1 MRLLATGSD
10 RSAANI
16 RECWGFDCLYN
27 RTFTLVRRMLRAV
40 RSPLVD
46 AAILQVGRLLH
57 GREMDDEQ
65 LRERVDYMYIPPERM
80 MNDALGRQFVSA
92 GLQRAAELAIRST
105 SPSQLKHSATVFVR
119 VAAR

>member
-1 MRLLATGSD
+1 MP
-10 RSAANI
+10 
-16 RECWGFDCLYN
+16 FDGLYN
-27 RTFTLVRRMLRAV
+27 RTFALVRRILRAV

-46 AAILQVGRLLH
+46 AAILQAGRLLH
-57 GREMDDEQ
+57 GREMDDER

-92 GLQRAAELAIRST
+92 GLQRAAELTIRST

-119 VAAR
+119 VAAQ